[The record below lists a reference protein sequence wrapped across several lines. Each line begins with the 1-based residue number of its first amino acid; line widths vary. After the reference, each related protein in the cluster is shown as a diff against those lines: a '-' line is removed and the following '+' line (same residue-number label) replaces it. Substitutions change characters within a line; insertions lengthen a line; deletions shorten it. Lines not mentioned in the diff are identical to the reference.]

1 MATENSVSN
10 PSRSERADEFAQ
22 LFGRHAR
29 QIYAYILTL
38 IPNWADAEDVFQE
51 TSTIIWEKF
60 DEFAPGTNFRA
71 WAYQVAY
78 YRAMWFR
85 QRQKKTAVPF
95 GEEFFRLVSEETL
108 TESGLLEDRH
118 VALSGCVE
126 RLIELD
132 RTLVERC
139 YASGSTIKQ
148 VALEMG
154 RSPDATYKMLK
165 RIHRELF
172 DCVEATL
179 RDNEKGSGGST

>member
-1 MATENSVSN
+1 MATDNQASN

-38 IPNWADAEDVFQE
+38 IPHWADAEDVFQE

-60 DEFAPGTNFRA
+60 DEFTPGTNFRA
-71 WAYQVAY
+71 WACQVAY
-78 YRAMWFR
+78 YRAIWFR
-85 QRQKKTAVPF
+85 QRQKKLAVPF

-108 TESGLLEDRH
+108 SESTLLEDRH
-118 VALSGCVE
+118 FALSGCME

-139 YASGSTIKQ
+139 YASGATIKQ
-148 VALEMG
+148 VALELG
-154 RSPDATYKMLK
+154 RSPDATYKTLK

-172 DCVEATL
+172 DCVEASL
-179 RDNEKGSGGST
+179 QEKDKGIRG